1 MPGTGPARRMSKFH
15 RLPIARVERETRD
28 AVAITFDVPPA
39 LREQFRYAP
48 GQHLTLR
55 ADVAGQDLRRSYSI
69 CSAVQDDVLR
79 IAVKKAPGGAFS
91 TWANEALKPGAG
103 IDVMPPMGH
112 FNLPL
117 DPAAAHR
124 YVAFAAGSGI
134 TPLLSIIK
142 TTLAVEPRTAFTLF
156 YGNRASGTVM
166 FREELAAL
174 KDLHLTRF
182 NLVHVLSREA
192 QDIELL
198 HGRIDA
204 PRAAA
209 LLDHWVPQ
217 GNMDAV
223 FVCGPEGMMDAVVET
238 LRARGFPDARIR
250 IERFAASIPKHTHVA
265 RPLPSAAQSE
275 CEVTVIQDGARKT
288 YFLAK
293 GEDNILDAGLR
304 NGIELPYSCKGG
316 VCSTCRCRL
325 VEGEVDMD
333 VNFALED
340 YEVARGFILACQSYP
355 ATDKVVVDF
364 DQTGTG

>member
-1 MPGTGPARRMSKFH
+1 VSKFH

-28 AVAITFDVPPA
+28 AVAITLDVPAP
-39 LREQFRYAP
+39 LREQFRHSA

-55 ADVAGQDLRRSYSI
+55 AQVGGEDLRRSYSI
-69 CSAVQDDVLR
+69 CSAAHEDVLR
-79 IAVKKAPGGAFS
+79 IAVKKAPGGVFS
-91 TWANEALKPGAG
+91 TWANEALQPGHA

-112 FNLPL
+112 FNVPL
-117 DPAAAHR
+117 DPDAAHH
-124 YVAFAAGSGI
+124 YVGFAAGSGI

-142 TTLAVEPRTAFTLF
+142 TTLAAEPRTRFTLF

-174 KDLHLTRF
+174 KDTYLTRF

-198 HGRIDA
+198 HGRIDGA
-204 PRAAA
+204 RTGA
-209 LLDHWVPQ
+209 LLDHWVH
-217 GNMDAV
+217 GRMDAV
-223 FVCGPEGMMDAVVET
+223 FVCGPEGMMDAVVTT
-238 LRARGFPDARIR
+238 LRGRGYPEARIK
-250 IERFAASIPKHTHVA
+250 IERFAASIPRHTHVP
-265 RPLPSAAQSE
+265 RPLPAAAQSE

-288 YFLAK
+288 YVLAK

-325 VEGEVDMD
+325 LEGEVDMD